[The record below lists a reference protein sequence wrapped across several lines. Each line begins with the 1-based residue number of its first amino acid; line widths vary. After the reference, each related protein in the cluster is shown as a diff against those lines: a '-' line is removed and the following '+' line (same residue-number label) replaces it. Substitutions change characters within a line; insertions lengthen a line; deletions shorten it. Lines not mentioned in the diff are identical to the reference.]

1 MRIALIGAF
10 PFPSPQGSQVYL
22 AEQHD
27 ALRRAGAEPVLV
39 TYPDGLFR
47 WNLRRSG
54 PSFSKPFADAALLR
68 TLLHVH
74 QRAPID
80 VALAHNAEAAVAAIL
95 TRAWTGVPVI
105 YVAHTILR
113 HELSSYAPASW
124 RAFLDPIG
132 GCIDAW
138 IARRADGII
147 ALSEDARAL
156 LEPHARCGIEVIPPG
171 LDLEAPPTEDERQ
184 RACRAIGADPGHFV
198 LYAGNLDGYQ
208 DLDLLDAAAGLC
220 SGDGIP
226 FVVAT
231 HDARDAAGRLRNLR
245 IVERATFAEIRAL
258 HHSAG
263 ALVLTRRRPG
273 GFPIKLL
280 NYMEA
285 GRPIVA
291 FSRIAP
297 GLEDGVNACLLDESS
312 GAEELAGAIR
322 GLWEEPERGEKLGRA
337 ARDHLLSHHGWRDLA
352 DRTLAFATAL
362 GTGAGGTGAPVR
374 SRMTRWRSPTS
385 SP

>member
-22 AEQHD
+22 AEQRD

-39 TYPDGLFR
+39 TYPNGLFR

-54 PSFSKPFADAALLR
+54 PSFAKPFADAALLR
-68 TLLHVH
+68 TALRVH
-74 QRAPID
+74 RRAPID
-80 VALAHNAEAAVAAIL
+80 VALAHNAEAAVVGIL
-95 TRAWTGVPVI
+95 ARAWTGVPFI

-124 RAFLDPIG
+124 RRLLDPIG
-132 GCIDAW
+132 GSIDAW

-156 LEPHARCGIEVIPPG
+156 LEPHARCEIEVIPPG
-171 LDLEAPPTEDERQ
+171 LDPEAPPREDEQQ
-184 RACRAIGADPGHFV
+184 RACSAIGVDPGTFV

-208 DLDLLDAAAGLC
+208 DLDLLDAAAELC

-226 FVVAT
+226 FIVAT
-231 HDARDAAGRLRNLR
+231 HDAQGAADRLRNLR
-245 IVERATFAEIRAL
+245 IVERSTFAEIRAL
-258 HHSAG
+258 HYSAG

-291 FSRIAP
+291 FRRIAP
-297 GLEDGVNACLLDESS
+297 GLADGVNACLLDESS

-322 GLWEEPERGEKLGRA
+322 GLWERQEQGERLGRA
-337 ARDHLLSHHGWRDLA
+337 ARDHLLSHHGWRSLA
-352 DRTLAFATAL
+352 DQTLAFATGV
-362 GTGAGGTGAPVR
+362 GTDEGGTDARGR
-374 SRMTRWRSPTS
+374 SRMM
-385 SP
+385 